1 MGYMVELNTL
11 LRPPEPFDFSS
22 LTQGSVH
29 TVTLD
34 RERAFPL
41 HIAVLVVDKEWNFY
55 GYAKATGLQV
65 ADKKTTITFEMLT
78 VFPAE
83 ERGIYK
89 QNFLAAAHKT
99 GEA

>member
-11 LRPPEPFDFSS
+11 LRPPESFDFSS
-22 LTQGSVH
+22 LTPGNVY
-29 TVTLD
+29 TVILE

-41 HIAVLVVDKEWNFY
+41 HIAVLVVDKDWNFY
-55 GYAKATGLQV
+55 GYAKANNIEV
-65 ADKKTTITFEMLT
+65 ADKKTTLTFEMLT
-78 VFPAE
+78 VFPPE
-83 ERGIYK
+83 QRETYK